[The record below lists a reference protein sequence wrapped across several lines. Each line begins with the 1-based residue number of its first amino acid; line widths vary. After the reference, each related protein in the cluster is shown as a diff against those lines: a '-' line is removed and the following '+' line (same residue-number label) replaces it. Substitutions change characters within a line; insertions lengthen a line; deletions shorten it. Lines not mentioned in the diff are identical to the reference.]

1 MPVFWWDTAG
11 FLRHAGT
18 ETSAISTTC
27 GHPSLTHGMPF
38 HNSQFYVYVSCM
50 CVCCFPCNCCLA
62 MYHKLLYMHAVTIR
76 NLCYFCQHREHEL
89 LIYHIY
95 HGLLVS
101 TTTQLSTISEW
112 KVFWSFWSFH
122 CRLFI
127 SVSRYT
133 SFSNFMSDS
142 ALLLHIRK
150 KVRAQLWLDSTLIY
164 SFDQFSFTM
173 WWPQSSIL
181 HASEWPQAHHRILP
195 LNLLT
200 LFWGM

>member
-1 MPVFWWDTAG
+1 MQSCTVGPNKQLWVVYVQSFCSDTQVPKQRRKEKKEAEAMPVFWWDTAG

-27 GHPSLTHGMPF
+27 GHPLLTHGMPF
-38 HNSQFYVYVSCM
+38 HNSQFYVSCM

-62 MYHKLLYMHAVTIR
+62 MYHKLLYMHAVAIR

-101 TTTQLSTISEW
+101 TTTQFTMISEW

-142 ALLLHIRK
+142 ALLLHIR
-150 KVRAQLWLDSTLIY
+150 
-164 SFDQFSFTM
+164 
-173 WWPQSSIL
+173 
-181 HASEWPQAHHRILP
+181 
-195 LNLLT
+195 
-200 LFWGM
+200 